1 MSGRRIVSGQQE
13 GSRTRSSSPRKTR
26 TAIDGSGVDGK
37 DQTNKHSGASHHR
50 RVMRK
55 KQSSINTSADGTTR
69 KSRSVSSDSRAPK
82 TGRKKK
88 PINKERSSSLRRTSA
103 SVKTPSK
110 SGSAG
115 NSRQSRSLVRSQ
127 ARNSYGIDEPLAG
140 EGNAGSQRS
149 VRSARSGTGMS
160 KSEPGGFVDA
170 CQLREEDLVGQT
182 LEQTA
187 GPLGVIARP
196 KVIDFNAR
204 RKERRRISVWKTVVK
219 VSVILAIAAAIAL
232 VAWVLFLSPVFRLDS
247 SQIKVSGENEWVS
260 KSRIVSIADKQ
271 TGKSLLLVSS
281 GDVEQEF
288 KDIPGVSKATV
299 EKVYPKGLNVSITSQ
314 EPAAMIKTPD
324 NNETAVDGHGRVLNT
339 VGNHS
344 TSGIPVIEV
353 GDVKASLHDRS
364 VQQALSVLD
373 SLPHDMRGAIT
384 KVTAKTQDSV
394 TTELNGGDR
403 VIIWGDAS
411 DIKLKKAVVDKIIND
426 PSKIG
431 DKHQVDVSAPLRPII
446 K

>member
-13 GSRTRSSSPRKTR
+13 GSGPRSSSPRKTR
-26 TAIDGSGVDGK
+26 AAIDGSGVDGK
-37 DQTNKHSGASHHR
+37 NRTDKHSGTSHHR

-55 KQSSINTSADGTTR
+55 KQSSINASVDGTTR
-69 KSRSVSSDSRAPK
+69 KSRSVSSDSHVSEAE
-82 TGRKKK
+82 RKKK
-88 PINKERSSSLRRTSA
+88 SINKEHHPSLQRTSA
-103 SVKTPSK
+103 SVKTSSN
-110 SGSAG
+110 SGSARKG
-115 NSRQSRSLVRSQ
+115 RQSRSLVRPQ
-127 ARNSYGIDEPLAG
+127 TRNSYGIDEPLSD
-140 EGNAGSQRS
+140 EGNAVSRRS
-149 VRSARSGTGMS
+149 VRSARSGASMS

-170 CQLREEDLVGQT
+170 RQLREEDLIGQT
-182 LEQTA
+182 LAQTA

-204 RKERRRISVWKTVVK
+204 RKERRRISVWKTAVK
-219 VSVILAIAAAIAL
+219 VLVILAITAAIVL

-271 TGKSLLLVSS
+271 AGKSLLLVSS

-288 KDIPGVSKATV
+288 KDIPGVSKAIV

-314 EPAAMIKTPD
+314 EPAAMLKTPD

-339 VGNHS
+339 VENHS
-344 TSGIPVIEV
+344 TTGIPVIEV
-353 GDVKASLHDRS
+353 DNVKASLHDRS

-394 TTELNGGDR
+394 TTELSGGER
-403 VIIWGDAS
+403 VIIWGDSS

-431 DKHQVDVSAPLRPII
+431 DKRQVDVSAPLRPII

>member
-1 MSGRRIVSGQQE
+1 MGGRRIVSGRQAH
-13 GSRTRSSSPRKTR
+13 GNSPSSSPKVRETVS
-26 TAIDGSGVDGK
+26 D
-37 DQTNKHSGASHHR
+37 SGANGEIQENKRNAAARHHR
-50 RVMRK
+50 LMRK
-55 KQSSINTSADGTTR
+55 KQSSSSTSVDEAMR
-69 KSRSVSSDSRAPK
+69 QSRSVSSDAHVPEVGKSRK
-82 TGRKKK
+82 SINNGRH
-88 PINKERSSSLRRTSA
+88 SSPRRASA
-103 SVKTPSK
+103 SVEAPLNN
-110 SGSAG
+110 GSVKDKQRG
-115 NSRQSRSLVRSQ
+115 KSLVRPRT
-127 ARNSYGIDEPLAG
+127 RNSYGIDEPLFG
-140 EGNAGSQRS
+140 KGNADSRRSGRSTRS
-149 VRSARSGTGMS
+149 VSGVS

-170 CQLREEDLVGQT
+170 RQLRDEDLVRQT

-187 GPLGVIARP
+187 GPLGVVARP

-219 VSVILAIAAAIAL
+219 VLAVLAIAAAIAL
-232 VAWVLFLSPVFRLDS
+232 VAWVLFFSPVFRLDS

-271 TGKSLLLVSS
+271 AGKSLLLVSS

-314 EPAAMIKTPD
+314 EPAAMLKTPD
-324 NNETAVDGHGRVLNT
+324 NNEAAVDGHGRVLNT
-339 VGNHS
+339 VENHS
-344 TSGIPVIEV
+344 TTGIPVIEV
-353 GDVKASLHDRS
+353 DDVKTSLHDRS

-373 SLPHDMRGAIT
+373 SLSHDMRGAIT

-394 TTELNGGDR
+394 TTELNGGER
-403 VIIWGDAS
+403 VIVWGDAS
-411 DIKLKKAVVDKIIND
+411 DIKLKKAVVDKIVND

-431 DKHQVDVSAPLRPII
+431 DKRQVDVSAPLRPII